1 MPTARE
7 VSPSLLRSR
16 AFALES
22 LRSERLRTIWTILA
36 LVGLVVLYL
45 VRVLAERRPEDRG
58 ALPIVLGLV
67 GAAITYEFILAA
79 LINRHL
85 RARTPPRGIVWA
97 LNTIVESL
105 FPSVALFTMTVAG
118 NFGPFRVLLS
128 PAASLYWFAI
138 ILSTLRLRP
147 DLCILSGAVSALG
160 YGAVAAYTFAQF
172 PDHPNAA
179 IFEGSI
185 YASAAAGLFVGS
197 LVAAAV
203 AGQVRRHASEAIR
216 EAVETQRAHV
226 HARNTL
232 IFGLAKL
239 AEYRDSDTGAH
250 LERISAYAA
259 LLAGAMRTA
268 HPEIDHT
275 WIETLRVASS
285 MHDIGKVGIPDS
297 VLLKPGP
304 LDEDERRVIENHP
317 AIGAETLGAIEQ
329 RHGADSLLAMSREI
343 ALSHHERWD
352 GSGYPNSTPG
362 ARIPLAARIVAVADA
377 YDALTVARIYKP
389 ALGHDEA
396 RRIIHE
402 GRGTQFDPV
411 VVEAFMRIERSFDAV
426 RMRHTRAP

>member
-1 MPTARE
+1 
-7 VSPSLLRSR
+7 LLRSR

-45 VRVLAERRPEDRG
+45 VRVLAEKRPEDQG

-67 GAAITYEFILAA
+67 GAAIVYELILVA
-79 LINRHL
+79 LVNRHL
-85 RARTPPRGIVWA
+85 RTGRPPRGVVWA

-147 DLCILSGAVSALG
+147 DLCVLSGAVGALG
-160 YGAVAAYTFAQF
+160 YSAVAAYTFAQF

-179 IFEGSI
+179 IFDGSI

-203 AGQVRRHASEAIR
+203 AGQVRRHATEAIR
-216 EAVETQRAHV
+216 EAVETQRAHL

-239 AEYRDSDTGAH
+239 AEFRDSDTGTH
-250 LERISAYAA
+250 LERISAYAV
-259 LLAGAMRTA
+259 LLAEAMRPV
-268 HPEIDHT
+268 HPEIDHA
-275 WIETLRVASS
+275 WVETLRVASS

-304 LDEDERRVIENHP
+304 LDDEERRVIENHP
-317 AIGAETLGAIEQ
+317 AIGAETLSAIEQ
-329 RHGADSLLAMSREI
+329 RHGADALLAMSREI

-352 GSGYPNSTPG
+352 GGGYPNSTSG
-362 ARIPLAARIVAVADA
+362 AQIPLAARIVAVADA
-377 YDALTVARIYKP
+377 YDALTVARVYKR

-396 RRIIHE
+396 RRIIRE
-402 GRGTQFDPV
+402 GIATQFDPEI
-411 VVEAFMRIERSFDAV
+411 VEAFTRSERSFDEV
-426 RMRHTRAP
+426 RKRYTGTP